1 MAKNRDRQ
9 RANRKIK
16 QELQTFEKT
25 NGSKII
31 DPTAYQASTNI
42 IRSKFIKP
50 KQGANPYPQE

>member
-50 KQGANPYPQE
+50 NPQK